1 MSTPGEKHKI
11 VYWSSLVYFTS
22 WKQKGIAKTLT
33 PMMQLT
39 KLNITDLVLMMEK
52 PDQRKNK
59 QKS

>member
-1 MSTPGEKHKI
+1 MSTPGAKHILKFTSFLYI
-11 VYWSSLVYFTS
+11 TS

-39 KLNITDLVLMMEK
+39 RLNITGLVLIMEK